1 MWQFVQLVCKDI
13 KKTKKVKLD
22 ALLNRDTFR
31 SGKIFSLTNLL
42 KIYISIFFFFHI
54 SCFTVWQHSQH
65 SQSSRTQLLCGPMI
79 WPFLSWPKWNWI
91 HQELNGPLL
100 NLVTSP
106 TNKKMYKKLQKVHFN
121 SRVCTLA
128 LRE

>member
-42 KIYISIFFFFHI
+42 KTYISIYFFSHI
-54 SCFTVWQHSQH
+54 MLYSLAALSTLTVIEDSVALR
-65 SQSSRTQLLCGPMI
+65 S
-79 WPFLSWPKWNWI
+79 ND
-91 HQELNGPLL
+91 
-100 NLVTSP
+100 
-106 TNKKMYKKLQKVHFN
+106 
-121 SRVCTLA
+121 LA
-128 LRE
+128 LLKLAKVELDTSGTERSFAESSDISYK

>member
-42 KIYISIFFFFHI
+42 KIYISIFFFPHI
-54 SCFTVWQHSQH
+54 MLYSLAALSTLTVIEDSVALR
-65 SQSSRTQLLCGPMI
+65 S
-79 WPFLSWPKWNWI
+79 ND
-91 HQELNGPLL
+91 
-100 NLVTSP
+100 
-106 TNKKMYKKLQKVHFN
+106 
-121 SRVCTLA
+121 LA
-128 LRE
+128 LLKLAKVELDTSGTERSFAESSDISYK